1 MCKEMAKV
9 LIDFGFADGAANDYV
24 EMFTT
29 LDTGLLFE
37 DYAKV
42 KPKLYNTKIE
52 SFAKKFAALYRAK

>member
-1 MCKEMAKV
+1 V

-37 DYAKV
+37 DYVKV